1 MSAEVSTVT
10 ISVGY
15 RSTTGGI
22 LVNYRQNVGRVSFD
36 SRERKSTDRTCVL
49 KVSVYPKFDHF
60 SKKVFSLF
68 QIDRIAIF
76 HLKKIL

>member
-36 SRERKSTDRTCVL
+36 SRERESTDRTCVL
-49 KVSVYPKFDHF
+49 KAPVGRLIGRHITT
-60 SKKVFSLF
+60 
-68 QIDRIAIF
+68 IDRYVGGPPTIP
-76 HLKKIL
+76 